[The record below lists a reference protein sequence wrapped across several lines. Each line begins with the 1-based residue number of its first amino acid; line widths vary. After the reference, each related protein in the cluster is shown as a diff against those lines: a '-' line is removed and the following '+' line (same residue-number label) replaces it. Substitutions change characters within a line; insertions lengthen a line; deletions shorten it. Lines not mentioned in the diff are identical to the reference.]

1 MLGPLISA
9 GASLI
14 GGFLGKSSQ
23 DKANEIAQQNA
34 ANNIALQ
41 KEFAQ
46 NAIQW
51 KVADAEK
58 AGIHPIYALG
68 GSTTSFAPVS
78 VGVSGANPLA
88 DSMSSMG
95 QNVARAAAA
104 YSSPKDRL
112 GAAAQVAQ
120 GQELQ
125 YNKLKL
131 ENMEL
136 QNAALRSKVANM
148 NQPGTPPGVAFPVT
162 EDPKVELNPPMM
174 IGGDRVQE
182 DKGWSPAKVAADR
195 WGDES
200 MATNI
205 YGNIRAVRDL
215 YNTYWPQV
223 MQRRASDQEAML
235 ALTKRLFQPNTNP
248 RYRGHSIPR

>member
-1 MLGPLISA
+1 MIGPLLSA

-41 KEFAQ
+41 REFAQ
-46 NAIQW
+46 NSIQW
-51 KVADAEK
+51 RVQDAAK
-58 AGIHPIYALG
+58 AGVHPLYALG
-68 GSTTSFAPVS
+68 ASTTSFSPVT

-95 QNVARAAAA
+95 QNLGRAAAA
-104 YSSPKDRL
+104 YASPKDRL

-125 YNKLKL
+125 FNKLRL

-148 NQPGTPPGVAFPVT
+148 NQPGTPPGVAFPVE
-162 EDPKVELNPPMM
+162 EDKKAEMNPPLM
-174 IGGDRVQE
+174 IGGDRVPE
-182 DKGWSPAKVAADR
+182 DKGWSPTKAVSDR

-200 MATNI
+200 FATNM

-215 YNTYWPQV
+215 INTYWPQV
-223 MQRRASDQEAML
+223 MQRRASDQEAVL
-235 ALTKRLFQPNTNP
+235 ALTKRLFQPNMNP
-248 RYRGHSIPR
+248 RYRGHSISR